1 MMDKQISLS
10 RRIGIDLDGTIRN
23 IYDPLVNEIQRI
35 YPRVIIKPI
44 IEWNNYNIWQ
54 YFNFPG
60 GISDSPIKT
69 RETILKKIWFDSPST
84 DFILNTGA
92 FTYPYT
98 ISTLHRLQKMG
109 HKIIIVSAQHNK
121 QCIKATI
128 DWLND
133 QIPYDEL
140 HFTDYLTKPLVDCDV
155 FLEDSPFQYK
165 YLTSKGYRCYL
176 MDRPWNKDVKT
187 EFRVKDML
195 KFEEKIKEHF
205 Q

>member
-1 MMDKQISLS
+1 MSKQIYLS
-10 RRIGIDLDGTIRN
+10 KRIGIDLDGTIRN
-23 IYDPLVNEIQRI
+23 IYDPLISEVQRV
-35 YPRVIIKPI
+35 YPTVVIRPV
-44 IEWNNYNIWQ
+44 IEWNDYNIWQ
-54 YFNFPG
+54 FFNF
-60 GISDSPIKT
+60 PIKT
-69 RETILKKIWFDSPST
+69 REQILKHFWFNSPST
-84 DFILNTGA
+84 DYILNIGA

-98 ISTLHRLQKMG
+98 ISVLNSLRKMG

-165 YLTSKGYRCYL
+165 HLTSKGYRCYL
-176 MDRPWNKDVKT
+176 IDRPWNKSVKT
-187 EFRVKDML
+187 EFRVKNMIE
-195 KFEEKIKEHF
+195 FEKIIRGQF